1 MKLRIFAAAIAV
13 NLTGMSAA
21 IALDQRLPA
30 YQAVTGISG
39 HLKSVGSD
47 TLNIAMTLWAK
58 RFKDLYPGVNI
69 EIEGKGSATA
79 PPALLEGASQFAP
92 MSRPMTAAEVEAFEK
107 KYGYKATGFRVAVD
121 ALAVYV
127 HKDNPI
133 QCLTLPQL
141 NRIFSSTYKV
151 AGGGNIKTWG
161 EVGLS
166 GEWDAEPIS
175 LYGRNSISG
184 TYELFKEIAL
194 NNGDYK
200 DEVRQQPGSE
210 AVIQAV
216 AGDRSAIGYSGIGY
230 KTNEVRTVPLASYNG
245 GKCYTTSA
253 EETLYG
259 NYPIARY
266 LYIYLNKKPGE
277 QLDTLRSEF
286 IKYILSKDGQT
297 QTEMGG
303 FYPITDAIREEDLK
317 RLGISTLAN

>member
-1 MKLRIFAAAIAV
+1 MTLDGPKRVIAA
-13 NLTGMSAA
+13 LG
-21 IALDQRLPA
+21 ALAQETRLELFRLLVTCGPAGLPA
-30 YQAVTGISG
+30 GIIAEKLGMLPVRADFHLNQLHHAGLITRRKTVRPGSRVAARAVYGVRADVSG
-39 HLKSVGSD
+39 RYLHETKNLCRCNCRESDGNVRGVRPGSEPSGLSTRHRYSGQLKSVGSD

-166 GEWDAEPIS
+166 GGWEPTDFALRS
-175 LYGRNSISG
+175 KFHFGNLRALSRNS
-184 TYELFKEIAL
+184 L
-194 NNGDYK
+194 
-200 DEVRQQPGSE
+200 
-210 AVIQAV
+210 
-216 AGDRSAIGYSGIGY
+216 
-230 KTNEVRTVPLASYNG
+230 
-245 GKCYTTSA
+245 
-253 EETLYG
+253 
-259 NYPIARY
+259 
-266 LYIYLNKKPGE
+266 E
-277 QLDTLRSEF
+277 QW
-286 IKYILSKDGQT
+286 
-297 QTEMGG
+297 
-303 FYPITDAIREEDLK
+303 
-317 RLGISTLAN
+317 

>member
-1 MKLRIFAAAIAV
+1 M
-13 NLTGMSAA
+13 G
-21 IALDQRLPA
+21 Q
-30 YQAVTGISG
+30 G
-39 HLKSVGSD
+39 
-47 TLNIAMTLWAK
+47 
-58 RFKDLYPGVNI
+58 FKDLYPAVNI
-69 EIEGKGSATA
+69 NIEGKGSATA
-79 PPALLEGASQFAP
+79 PPALLEGATQFAP
-92 MSRPMTAAEVEAFEK
+92 MSRPMTAEEIDAFEK
-107 KYGYKATGFRVAVD
+107 KYGYKATGFLVAVD

-161 EVGLS
+161 EVGLT
-166 GEWDAEPIS
+166 GEWAETPIS

-184 TYELFKEIAL
+184 TYELFREIAL

-200 DEVRQQPGSE
+200 DEVKQQPGSE

-230 KTNEVRTVPLASYNG
+230 KTNDVRTVPLSSYSG
-245 GKCYTTSA
+245 GKCYETSE
-253 EETLYG
+253 EETLSG

-266 LYIYLNKKPGE
+266 LYIYLNEKPSE

-297 QTEMGG
+297 QTEMAGS
-303 FYPITDAIREEDLK
+303 YPITNAIREEDLK
-317 RLGISTLAN
+317 KLRISTLAN

>member
-1 MKLRIFAAAIAV
+1 
-13 NLTGMSAA
+13 
-21 IALDQRLPA
+21 
-30 YQAVTGISG
+30 
-39 HLKSVGSD
+39 
-47 TLNIAMTLWAK
+47 MTLWAK

-69 EIEGKGSATA
+69 GIEGKGSATA
-79 PPALLEGASQFAP
+79 PPALREGASQFAP
-92 MSRPMTAAEVEAFEK
+92 MSRPMTAEEIDTFEK

-127 HKDNPI
+127 HKDNPV
-133 QCLTLPQL
+133 QCLTLQQL

-166 GEWDAEPIS
+166 GEWETQPIS

-184 TYELFKEIAL
+184 TYELFREVAM

-200 DEVRQQPGSE
+200 DEVKQQPGSE

-230 KTNEVRTVPLASYNG
+230 KTNDVRTVPLASYNG
-245 GKCYTTSA
+245 GKCYGTSA
-253 EETLYG
+253 EETLSG

-266 LYIYLNKKPGE
+266 LYIYLNKKPDE
-277 QLDTLRSEF
+277 QLDALRSEF

-303 FYPITDAIREEDLK
+303 FYPITNAIRALDLK